1 MKTQT
6 KSLLDQKSQMK
17 TYSMEKI
24 EKAPKEVLVDIVKL
38 AQKRGMEGSNGGW
51 KEFLSVYDKKLGK
64 SLSDPAKR
72 APDALLAFLNT
83 FTNLDDLKFF
93 DKVVEK
99 HESTEHIEKKT
110 DKLSPEQELVH
121 KTVAHPHYALHYSFP
136 SHEEGWVVTKN
147 RKKLKETRCNTM
159 VAVDCE
165 MVLCEDG
172 TDALVRVCVV
182 NRDLKVK
189 LDELVKPDKV
199 VVDYRTS
206 ITGVS
211 AKDLEQVTC
220 SLQDIQESMKK
231 LLSRGTILV
240 GHSLNNDLQ
249 ALKVDHTRVIDT
261 SLVFKYWSG
270 SNFRRPSILIS
281 VLGYEL
287 RKEGAPH
294 NCLEDARAAMKLV
307 LAKID
312 GGVDNNSIPTYQ
324 NDVHETEAMKLL
336 CHRIPISIPG
346 EKLLEI
352 IPGEFTVELKANKK
366 AGGDKYAAFAVFKN
380 KQEADAAFDGL
391 VGDQLKDSS
400 GRPQKLVSFKLDSG
414 VAGSL
419 YVRKMV
425 QDGDDNN
432 NVQVASNKRP
442 LEDGILTQPKKLKT
456 DEETPEPKENVVC
469 SNCDDYIKEIET
481 LKKQLSDR
489 DQEISMLH
497 KIIVSQARKQS
508 GI

>member
-1 MKTQT
+1 M
-6 KSLLDQKSQMK
+6 D
-17 TYSMEKI
+17 KI

-51 KEFLSVYDKKLGK
+51 KEFLSVYDKKVGK
-64 SLSDPAKR
+64 SLSDPAR
-72 APDALLAFLNT
+72 RSPDDLIAFVKT
-83 FTNLDDLKFF
+83 FSNADDLKFF
-93 DKVVEK
+93 EKVVEK
-99 HESTEHIEKKT
+99 HDSMEHIEKQK

-121 KTVAHPHYALHYSFP
+121 KTVAHPHYALNYSFP

-147 RKKLKETRCNTM
+147 RKKLKESRSNAM

-165 MVLCEDG
+165 MALCEDG

-182 NRDLKVK
+182 DRDLNVK

-199 VVDYRTS
+199 VVDYRTD

-211 AKDLEQVTC
+211 AEDFEQVNL
-220 SLQDIQESMKK
+220 SLQDVQESMKK

-240 GHSLNNDLQ
+240 GHSLNNDLH

-261 SLVFKYWSG
+261 SLIFKYSDG
-270 SNFRRPSILIS
+270 SHFKRTSLS
-281 VLGYEL
+281 DLCKTVLGYEL
-287 RKEGAPH
+287 RKDGDPH

-307 LAKID
+307 LAKIE
-312 GGVDNNSIPTYQ
+312 GGVDNNSTPISQ
-324 NDVHETEAMKLL
+324 NAHETIAMKLL
-336 CHRIPISIPG
+336 CHRIPIGTPE

-352 IPGEFTVELKANKK
+352 IPGEFTIEVKANKK
-366 AGGDKYAAFAVFKN
+366 TGGDKYSAFAVFKS
-380 KQEADAAFDGL
+380 KHEADEAYEGL
-391 VGDQLKDSS
+391 VGDQDKDSS
-400 GRPQKLVSFKLDSG
+400 GLPQKLISFKLDSG
-414 VAGSL
+414 RTCSM

-425 QDGDDNN
+425 HDDNNKNNN

-442 LEDGILTQPKKLKT
+442 SEDEIPTQTKKLKT
-456 DEETPEPKENVVC
+456 AEETAAPKESVECN
-469 SNCDDYIKEIET
+469 NCDGYLKEIET
-481 LKKQLSDR
+481 LKKRLSER

-508 GI
+508 GV

>member
-1 MKTQT
+1 MTAF
-6 KSLLDQKSQMK
+6 
-17 TYSMEKI
+17 SMEKI

-38 AQKRGMEGSNGGW
+38 AQKKGMEGCNGGW

-64 SLSDPAKR
+64 SLSDPARR
-72 APDALLAFLNT
+72 APDALIAFLKT
-83 FTNLDDLKFF
+83 FSNVDDLKFF

-99 HESTEHIEKKT
+99 HESIEHIEKKT
-110 DKLSPEQELVH
+110 DKVSPEQELVH
-121 KTVAHPHYALHYSFP
+121 KTVAHPHYALNYSFP
-136 SHEEGWVVTKN
+136 SHEEGWVLTKN

-182 NRDLKVK
+182 DRDLKVK

-199 VVDYRTS
+199 VVDYRTN

-211 AKDLEQVTC
+211 AKDLEHVTC

-240 GHSLNNDLQ
+240 GHSLNNDLH

-270 SNFRRPSILIS
+270 SNFKRPSLNDLCKT

-312 GGVDNNSIPTYQ
+312 GGVHNKTLPSYQ
-324 NDVHETEAMKLL
+324 NNVHDTDAMKLL
-336 CHRIPISIPG
+336 CHRIPICVSG

-366 AGGDKYAAFAVFKN
+366 AGGDKYAAFAVFKD
-380 KQEADAAFDGL
+380 KHAADEAFEGL
-391 VGDQLKDSS
+391 VGDRIKDSS

-414 VAGSL
+414 IAGNL

-432 NVQVASNKRP
+432 NNNIQVASNKRP
-442 LEDGILTQPKKLKT
+442 LEDETPTQPKKLKT
-456 DEETPEPKENVVC
+456 DEETPEPKEIVVC
-469 SNCDDYIKEIET
+469 NNCDGYINQIET
-481 LKKQLSDR
+481 LKKRLSDR